1 MSQFSI
7 RRPVTVFM
15 LIIAL
20 LIGGGIFALRLP
32 VEQMPDMKLP
42 IAVVAT
48 SIPNSTPTE
57 VEELVTKPIEKSL
70 ASIENVDTIQS
81 ESSEGSS
88 MVIIQFNW
96 GVDINQATL
105 DMRDKIDGVR
115 GSLPKAA
122 NSPRVLKLD
131 LNATPVITL
140 SFTGDQDVNKLK
152 PIAKDIIQPR
162 LERIAGVASVSMSGG
177 QERLVKITVDQAK
190 LQSYGITLDQIS
202 QALSSNNV
210 AGSAGSVYR
219 GNTEIQLRVQ
229 GEYKAVSEMG
239 ETPIPVG
246 KGSVKLKDIATVE
259 DSLDDVT
266 TISTFNGKP
275 SVNISVTKATG
286 GIPSQSP
293 IL

>member
-81 ESSEGSS
+81 ESSEGTS

-140 SFTGDQDVNKLK
+140 SLTGDQDINKLK
-152 PIAKDIIQPR
+152 PIAEDIIEPR
-162 LERIAGVASVSMSGG
+162 LERISGVASVSMSGG
-177 QERLVKITVDQAK
+177 QERLVKITVDQA
-190 LQSYGITLDQIS
+190 
-202 QALSSNNV
+202 
-210 AGSAGSVYR
+210 
-219 GNTEIQLRVQ
+219 
-229 GEYKAVSEMG
+229 
-239 ETPIPVG
+239 
-246 KGSVKLKDIATVE
+246 
-259 DSLDDVT
+259 
-266 TISTFNGKP
+266 
-275 SVNISVTKATG
+275 
-286 GIPSQSP
+286 
-293 IL
+293 